1 MYGNEDAINY
11 MVIGMEN
18 SSFYTY
24 YAPIWVYV
32 PVFLSIK
39 NLKRLVALLF
49 LAHKRPHF
57 LTL

>member
-39 NLKRLVALLF
+39 NLKRSVALLF
-49 LAHKRPHF
+49 LAHGVF